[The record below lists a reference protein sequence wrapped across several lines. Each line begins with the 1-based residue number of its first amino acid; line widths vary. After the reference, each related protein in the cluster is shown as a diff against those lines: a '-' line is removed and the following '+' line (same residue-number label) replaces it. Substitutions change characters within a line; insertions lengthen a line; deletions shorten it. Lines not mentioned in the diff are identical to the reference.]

1 MKAVSTIFSWLGAI
15 ASSIYAIIVFKKGT
29 YNINPVLFWIFF
41 VALSLIRLLLLICRN
56 SEIESGHKV
65 RCGVWTL
72 LLVSTIGG
80 ILTFCIDDG
89 YRSYHHSDSPDDMT
103 PLDRLS
109 KITKY
114 ENQLSNG
121 EISMEQYKHK
131 MALLDGD
138 FRYDSKQL
146 TEEEKIN
153 IIRQYKELLDEGSI
167 TEEEFNKKKKEIL

>member
-1 MKAVSTIFSWLGAI
+1 MKAVSTVFSWLGAI
-15 ASSIYAIIVFKKGT
+15 VSSIYAIYVFNKGT
-29 YNINPVLFWIFF
+29 YNISPVLFWILF
-41 VALSLIRLLLLICRN
+41 VALVIIRLIILCCRN

-72 LLVSTIGG
+72 LFVSTIGG
-80 ILTFCIDDG
+80 ILTFCI
-89 YRSYHHSDSPDDMT
+89 PDENKQYTSSGEMT
-103 PLDRLS
+103 PLERLS

-114 ENQLSNG
+114 EDELSRG
-121 EISMEQYKHK
+121 EISMEQYKSK
-131 MALLDGD
+131 MAQLDGEK
-138 FRYDSKQL
+138 YDSGEL